1 MGYLD
6 NSSVTVDAILTNKGR
21 EILATGGKL
30 NITKFA
36 LSDDEIDYDLWNPA
50 HTLGTNYYGA
60 VIENMPVLEALPD
73 ETQMLRYKLVTLPKD
88 VIGIPVIS
96 VSPSSIT
103 FTSLRQEQTITPATL
118 NLAGGNSMLGYTAI
132 LSDDTVA
139 TLEVAADGGVTR
151 TVGFLGRA
159 QAAAQAAVRQATAN
173 ATGRMAPPSLGLF
186 GPDDGGM
193 AAPAAG
199 PRGIFTPRANQAMGA
214 ASPIQP
220 MNLNT
225 STNTSIIAAEANAY
239 DVANFLDDEVTDV
252 TTSGK
257 TIIRTGSKFIVR
269 PKAQANLT
277 KIQRALLTIIGNETG
292 GFKTI
297 SITVDPSGFSAIDIR
312 TGLAT
317 SI

>member
-96 VSPSSIT
+96 VAPTSIT
-103 FTSLRQEQTITPATL
+103 FTSLRQEITVTPATL
-118 NLAGGNSMLGYTAI
+118 NLAGANSMLGYTAI

-139 TLEVAADGGVTR
+139 TLEVAPDGGVTR
-151 TVGFLGRA
+151 TVGFLGRT
-159 QAAAQAAVRQATAN
+159 QAAAQVRARQ
-173 ATGRMAPPSLGLF
+173 SLGGGNVF
-186 GPDDGGM
+186 GRTAQGLTNVVGALGVDDGSMGGGGGSTSGM
-193 AAPAAG
+193 AS
-199 PRGIFTPRANQAMGA
+199 TPRSVM
-214 ASPIQP
+214 P
-220 MNLNT
+220 
-225 STNTSIIAAEANAY
+225 TNTAMSSTIMAADQGAF

-252 TTSGK
+252 TTAGK
-257 TIIRTGSKFIVR
+257 SIVRTGSKFIVR

-277 KIQRALLTIIGNETG
+277 KTQRALLTIVGNETG

-297 SITVDPSGFSAIDIR
+297 SITVDPTGFAAIDIQ

-317 SI
+317 SV

>member
-96 VSPSSIT
+96 VSPASIT

-139 TLEVAADGGVTR
+139 TLEVAPDGGVTR
-151 TVGFLGRA
+151 TVGFLGKA
-159 QAAAQAAVRQATAN
+159 QAAAAAAVRQSS
-173 ATGRMAPPSLGLF
+173 ATGRMALPSVGMI
-186 GPDDGGM
+186 GPDDGSGM
-193 AAPAAG
+193 GAPVGG
-199 PRGIFTPRANQAMGA
+199 PRGIFTPRANQGMSSA

-297 SITVDPSGFSAIDIR
+297 SITVDPSGFTAIDIK

-317 SI
+317 PI